1 MFWIFAND
9 KDNSLAPNNTA
20 LGTTLANGGR
30 NFHEFNLLT
39 CGCLMT
45 AKGLIIL
52 VVLQS
57 VYTFSLLGSQDGQD
71 EGFSFGDG
79 NCMFKMRRQ

>member
-30 NFHEFNLLT
+30 NFHYSISLLAT
-39 CGCLMT
+39 RHIMT

-57 VYTFSLLGSQDGQD
+57 VYTF
-71 EGFSFGDG
+71 
-79 NCMFKMRRQ
+79 

>member
-9 KDNSLAPNNTA
+9 KDYSLAPNDTA

-30 NFHEFNLLT
+30 NFHEFNLLA
-39 CGCLMT
+39 CGRLMT
-45 AKGLIIL
+45 AKGLSIL

-57 VYTFSLLGSQDGQD
+57 VYTFRLPAWFTGQS
-71 EGFSFGDG
+71 G
-79 NCMFKMRRQ
+79 

>member
-30 NFHEFNLLT
+30 NFHEFNLLAYSH
-39 CGCLMT
+39 LMMT
-45 AKGLIIL
+45 KGLIIL
-52 VVLQS
+52 VVS
-57 VYTFSLLGSQDGQD
+57 
-71 EGFSFGDG
+71 
-79 NCMFKMRRQ
+79 